1 MVRLA
6 LSDSKELLRTPRE
19 LPPGELNSEGS
30 LPDIDRLL
38 PSEKDGPA
46 GRLLLIRPFPVVL
59 PNRVCSRAASALF
72 KQLIELCHASTAGVS
87 LGLADRGSDCPCP
100 TC

>member
-1 MVRLA
+1 MPLKVSLPNPEGANPSPDGAIPMVRLV
-6 LSDSKELLRTPRE
+6 LSDSKELLRPPRE

-38 PSEKDGPA
+38 LSEKDGPE

-59 PNRVCSRAASALF
+59 PNRFAAGRLPPSP
-72 KQLIELCHASTAGVS
+72 SS
-87 LGLADRGSDCPCP
+87 
-100 TC
+100 